1 MTINHKYWNIL
12 IAVIYLF
19 TTVQCIYIGYFD
31 TFYSLG
37 LYLVLAIQIVAV
49 FLFGIVYFLTKKNIN
64 KSLIIVAIV
73 ISAIQLAWIISD
85 QIEKYVPIYE
95 IRLPEEYVGTV
106 YLFYTNRELADVK
119 VGNDGIGYIPYSE
132 KVKWKVKKGSYETY
146 KIPFRFNEIILIDY
160 LLDKQI
166 VYEVFC
172 FDISELG
179 KEESAYPYKSYP
191 CIYENKFIQL
201 VESNTIDEKS
211 LRKIVYIKEKNNWKL
226 DTLNSLSKQ

>member
-1 MTINHKYWNIL
+1 MTLNRKYWNIL

-19 TTVQCIYIGYFD
+19 TAAYCIYIGYFD

-37 LYLVLAIQIVAV
+37 LYLVLAIQILAV

-73 ISAIQLAWIISD
+73 ISAIQLVWIISD
-85 QIEKYVPIYE
+85 QIEKYVPICE
-95 IRLPEEYVGTV
+95 IHLPEEYEGTA
-106 YLFYTNRELADVK
+106 YLFYTNKELADVK

-146 KIPFRFNEIILIDY
+146 KIPFRYNEIILIDS
-160 LLDKQI
+160 LLDRQI
-166 VYEVFC
+166 VYEVSC
-172 FDISELG
+172 FNILELG
-179 KEESAYPYKSYP
+179 KEESAYPYSTYP
-191 CIYENKFIQL
+191 CIDENKFIQL

-211 LRKIVYIKEKNNWKL
+211 LRKIVYLNN
-226 DTLNSLSKQ
+226 